1 MAFGLASGHPAYSGT
16 WIPEIWEG
24 KLLEKF
30 YKSTFW
36 SQISNTQYEGKIK
49 DQGDKV
55 YIRQVPDMNISN
67 YVKGQN
73 LTLQK
78 PTSTNVELL
87 IDKGKYFAF
96 TLDDV
101 DKVQF
106 DIDAMDAWSDD
117 ASEQLKISIDSD
129 VLNNIYSSVSSSN
142 AGITA
147 GAISSSFNLGTTAA
161 SIALDKTN
169 IIDYILDCG
178 TVLDESNIPETGR
191 WMVITNWMANLISK
205 SDQVMVRYS
214 RN

>member
-1 MAFGLASGHPAYSGT
+1 
-16 WIPEIWEG
+16 
-24 KLLEKF
+24 
-30 YKSTFW
+30 
-36 SQISNTQYEGKIK
+36 
-49 DQGDKV
+49 
-55 YIRQVPDMNISN
+55 MNISN